1 MLDQLPRAVA
11 LAPLHDAGLHL
22 AVLHPGG
29 NPLDIS
35 TLSTYLHYLHIYTI
49 YISRYL
55 QYLHTSYPRAGD
67 HRLVLRRDRDH
78 HLAEGADH
86 AAAQGHPVP
95 AAQRSVA
102 GLLSESLN
110 GVT

>member
-1 MLDQLPRAVA
+1 M
-11 LAPLHDAGLHL
+11 
-22 AVLHPGG
+22 
-29 NPLDIS
+29 S
-35 TLSTYLHYLHIYTI
+35 TLSTYLYIYCI
-49 YISRYL
+49 YIS
-55 QYLHTSYPRAGD
+55 SYPRAGD

-102 GLLSESLN
+102 GLP
-110 GVT
+110 